1 MYSLNIVFLVFE
13 NKEEQGIMKLLRVEK
28 AADDQ
33 ESSKA
38 MASIGADKKKEEHKN
53 KVKHKFSFMFLANM
67 KIATKILVGFL
78 IIAILS
84 TAMGAYAAL
93 SLKDMSNS
101 SRTMY
106 GNILLPTK
114 AVAELHQNFQDAC
127 NSLRQALLLED
138 GDTSLLAVLSP
149 ITSSKQT
156 IASRFSTVET
166 LLPPEKADAFK
177 AAKEAYDAFDPL
189 LEKAVEDIKNGN
201 KAAVAEELVS
211 FGELRS
217 AESNLSTALKELMFA
232 VTGDAATISTQNN
245 KTGEKVLLI
254 TVIAI
259 GAVLILSVLIGIIL
273 TRGISRP
280 IKKLTKNITK
290 LASGETDFELDNAVT
305 KDEVGKMREATRTIL
320 HVIKGL
326 EDDTSMLID
335 AAMEGQLTVRADAQ
349 KHQGAYRHIVE
360 GINAT
365 LDAMI
370 KPIKESAQ
378 VLSELAKGN
387 LSVSVSSEFK
397 GDFALIKTA
406 LNETIDTL
414 KGYISDITYVLGE
427 MAEGELTVNI
437 DSEYVGDFAAI
448 KKAINKSIAS
458 FNSVLVEI
466 NAAAEEV
473 SGGTEQ
479 VSDSSQAISQGASD
493 QATALEQLAASAS
506 QIAEQTKMNAERAGK
521 ANELSL
527 QAKDNALSG
536 NEKMKLLLA
545 AMEEI
550 NVASASISRII
561 KVIDD
566 IAFQTNILALNAA
579 VEAARA
585 GVHGKGFAV
594 VAEEVRNLA
603 AKSAQAAKE
612 TTDLIDG
619 SIKKTKAG
627 TDIAN
632 VTAKALVE
640 IVNGVETTVSLSG
653 EIASSSN
660 EQAAGINQI
669 NRGINQLSAVV
680 QNNSATAQEVAA
692 SSQEISGQANILKD
706 MVGRFSLS
714 QKELPESK
722 TPLLESQKNK

>member
-1 MYSLNIVFLVFE
+1 
-13 NKEEQGIMKLLRVEK
+13 MKLLRVK
-28 AADDQ
+28 RAANDQ
-33 ESSKA
+33 ETSKA
-38 MASIGADKKKEEHKN
+38 KDQVSIGADEK
-53 KVKHKFSFMFLANM
+53 KVKLKNERKPKRKLRFMFFENM
-67 KIATKILVGFL
+67 KIATKILIGFL

-93 SLKDMSNS
+93 NLKDMSNS
-101 SRTMY
+101 SKTMY
-106 GNILLPTK
+106 ANILLPSK
-114 AVAELHQNFQDAC
+114 AVAELNQNFQEAC
-127 NSLRQALLLED
+127 NSLRQALLLEE
-138 GDTSLLAVLSP
+138 GDTMLLAVLSP
-149 ITSSKQT
+149 VKSSRQFMT
-156 IASRFSTVET
+156 SRFSTVES
-166 LLPPEKADAFK
+166 LIPPEKEDAYK

-189 LEKAVEDIKNGN
+189 IGKAAEDIENGN
-201 KAAVAEELVS
+201 RTVVIEDLVG
-211 FGELRS
+211 FGTLKS
-217 AESNLSTALKELMFA
+217 AESNLSTALKDLMFA
-232 VTGDAATISTQNN
+232 VTGDAAMISTQNN
-245 KTGEKVLLI
+245 KTGEMVLLI
-254 TVIAI
+254 TVVAI
-259 GAVLILSVLIGIIL
+259 GAVLVLSVLIGIVIS
-273 TRGISRP
+273 RGISRP
-280 IKKLTKNITK
+280 IKKLTNNITR
-290 LASGETDFELDNAVT
+290 LASGETDIKLEERRT

-326 EDDTSMLID
+326 EDDTSMLIE
-335 AAMEGQLTVRADAQ
+335 AAMEGRLTVRADAQ
-349 KHQGAYRHIVE
+349 KHKGTYRHIVE

-370 KPIKESAQ
+370 EPIKESAE

-437 DSEYVGDFAAI
+437 DSEYVGDFAAL
-448 KKAINKSIAS
+448 KKAINQSIAS
-458 FNSVLVEI
+458 FNGVLVEI

-479 VSDSSQAISQGASD
+479 VSGSSQAISQGASD
-493 QATALEQLAASAS
+493 QATALEQLSVSTS

-527 QAKDNALSG
+527 KAKDNAVSG

-550 NVASASISRII
+550 NVASASISKII

-660 EQAAGINQI
+660 EQAAGIDQI
-669 NRGINQLSAVV
+669 NKGINQLSAVV

-722 TPLLESQKNK
+722 TPLLESQNNK